1 MNKLNKIWLLLLLPV
16 VVGLM
21 VNWLT
26 PIDII
31 GALWKAIKLFVGLF
45 VVKVTFPVWGVI
57 LLMLVIPL
65 LIGAILMMVGLR
77 RTEESHLTYLADNF
91 FGVSWDW
98 KYVGGHLY
106 DEDIVPRC
114 PQCKTVLQPVQESA
128 FNVVD
133 DVTLACH
140 HCGFKTRFDFNLHTL
155 FDRVKREIDRKI
167 VTGEYK
173 AVQQSN

>member
-57 LLMLVIPL
+57 LLIIALGL
-65 LIGAILMMVGLR
+65 L
-77 RTEESHLTYLADNF
+77 
-91 FGVSWDW
+91 
-98 KYVGGHLY
+98 
-106 DEDIVPRC
+106 
-114 PQCKTVLQPVQESA
+114 
-128 FNVVD
+128 
-133 DVTLACH
+133 
-140 HCGFKTRFDFNLHTL
+140 FDFLKMGGGLGGEEARTANLL
-155 FDRVKREIDRKI
+155 AIILLVLRFAALGVCSMLSLVMFWRGARGRQRVAESDLDDSR
-167 VTGEYK
+167 T
-173 AVQQSN
+173 Q